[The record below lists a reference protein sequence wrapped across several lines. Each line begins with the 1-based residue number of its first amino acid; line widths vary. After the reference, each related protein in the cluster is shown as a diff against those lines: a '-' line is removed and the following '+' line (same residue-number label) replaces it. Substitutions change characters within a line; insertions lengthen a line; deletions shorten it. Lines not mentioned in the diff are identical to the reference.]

1 MKVASPK
8 TQLTFGIGSIKT
20 HHMSSRLF
28 NMERHVEVLQEA
40 FVNLTSRVAN
50 LKVQTK
56 EGFLVTLNKDLLLF
70 FSPVLRPLL
79 SSSTTECLL
88 VLPDIPRKALLDLA
102 DLLCIGG
109 CRHPCEPADI
119 FRAAACLGIK
129 MSKLRPEPVCPNQR
143 NYESKSSFRIFKDQV
158 LAEEHE
164 EEERRREERRREE
177 NKLKEDHKRELNR
190 YAEMRISEKVKA
202 QGMKRKAPENTT
214 RAKAQKTSS
223 MEKEVPVIKE
233 GESNKEMVKLLRCQV
248 CEATYPSLSQLRQHS
263 TNHFVRNINA
273 KFSHLIGE
281 SGTECLVCGYVA
293 KSKYDVVQHLGCH
306 HGKVNDIL
314 HDMGFP
320 AI

>member
-40 FVNLTSRVAN
+40 FVDLTSRVAN

-119 FRAAACLGIK
+119 FRAAASLGIK

-143 NYESKSSFRIFKDQV
+143 NYEAKSSFRIFKDQV

-233 GESNKEMVKLLRCQV
+233 GESNKEMVKLLKCQV
-248 CEATYPSLSQLRQHS
+248 CEATYPNLGQLRQHC

-273 KFSHLIGE
+273 KFCHLIGE
-281 SGTECLVCGYVA
+281 CGTECLVCGYVA

-306 HGKVNDIL
+306 HSKVNDIL
-314 HDMGFP
+314 TDMGFL